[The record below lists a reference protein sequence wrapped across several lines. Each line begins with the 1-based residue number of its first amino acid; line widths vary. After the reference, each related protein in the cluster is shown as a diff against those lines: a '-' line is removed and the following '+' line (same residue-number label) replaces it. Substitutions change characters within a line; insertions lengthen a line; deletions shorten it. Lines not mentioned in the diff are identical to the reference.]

1 MSERQEDV
9 LGELRYREMFKRQRQ
24 SDGVVEGE
32 RTEAWSRSQLE
43 GWIESEKANYR
54 LRSLE
59 ELRKVAKP

>member
-1 MSERQEDV
+1 MCGRQLRKRLMS
-9 LGELRYREMFKRQRQ
+9 LLREGRQ
-24 SDGVVEGE
+24 SDGVVEAE
-32 RTEAWSRSQLE
+32 RTEAWSRSKLE